1 MDARHTLVSLY
12 VMPQLDLEAKML
24 ARAAEAAGH
33 RPHGLRAD
41 LAARLAGLALRLDR
55 EAALSWLSREPS

>member
-12 VMPQLDLEAKML
+12 VMPQLDQEAKML
-24 ARAAEAAGH
+24 ARAAEATG
-33 RPHGLRAD
+33 RPHSLRAG

-55 EAALSWLSREPS
+55 EAASSWLSREPS